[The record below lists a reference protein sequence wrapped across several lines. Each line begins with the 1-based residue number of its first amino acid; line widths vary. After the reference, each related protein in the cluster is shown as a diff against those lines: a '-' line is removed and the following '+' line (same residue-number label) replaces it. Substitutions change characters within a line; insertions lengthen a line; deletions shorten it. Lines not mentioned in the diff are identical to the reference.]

1 NRIQSLNHKGEFY
14 DVQGPLCMKRPVQG
28 RPVLV
33 QAGSSAAGLDFGAK
47 FADVI
52 YTSQPLKDESVEFTK
67 NFKQTVAEHGRR
79 PEDVTVLP
87 GIVPILGSTQ
97 AEADA
102 ILEDLGNH
110 VNMETGLYLL
120 ENRLEMDLSGLD
132 LDDRIPNDYWAKG
145 PVKQSRSRW
154 EIFRQLGQDEGYTI
168 RDLIL
173 EHSRG
178 HGHQ

>member
-1 NRIQSLNHKGEFY
+1 
-14 DVQGPLCMKRPVQG
+14 
-28 RPVLV
+28 
-33 QAGSSAAGLDFGAK
+33 
-47 FADVI
+47 
-52 YTSQPLKDESVEFTK
+52 
-67 NFKQTVAEHGRR
+67 
-79 PEDVTVLP
+79 
-87 GIVPILGSTQ
+87 STQ

-178 HGHQ
+178 HGHQWIAGTPEKVADVMIDWFESGACDGFNLNAPYIMGGFDAICDLLIPELQKRGYFRTEYEGTTLRENLGLDRPGAWDTKVNVGTGAQHG